1 MEKIIFDKIT
11 KSYEDIIIENIN
23 HEFTLDKSV
32 AFVGRNGC
40 GKSTL
45 LKMIA
50 GLMKPT
56 SGKIIYSNKFNIRY
70 VPDKFQW
77 VCECFILS
85 PP

>member
-45 LKMIA
+45 
-50 GLMKPT
+50 
-56 SGKIIYSNKFNIRY
+56 
-70 VPDKFQW
+70 
-77 VCECFILS
+77 
-85 PP
+85 